1 MGVFLRVEPIQL
13 QVVHHQ

>member
-1 MGVFLRVEPIQL
+1 MGVFLLVEPIQL